1 MENSLAPKRFI
12 ELSIK
17 STRVFIMPT
26 KLKIDIVSDVSCPWC
41 IIGYKGLEE
50 ALQRLSAD
58 VSADI
63 SWKPFELN
71 PQMPKEG
78 QEITEHLTQKYAI
91 TVEQSE
97 ANRAALKERGLA
109 VGYEFGN
116 RGGGR
121 IYNTFDAH
129 RLLQWA
135 DEQGKKTPLKLAL
148 FDLYFQQN
156 GNPSDHT
163 QLLNVIEAVGFDRL
177 EAQTILESDQYT
189 DQVRAEQQH
198 YQSLGINSVPAVIV
212 NDKHL
217 ISGGQPA
224 ESFEQALK
232 QIAADME

>member
-1 MENSLAPKRFI
+1 
-12 ELSIK
+12 
-17 STRVFIMPT
+17 MPT
-26 KLKIDIVSDVSCPWC
+26 NLQIDIVSDVSCPWC

-50 ALQRLSAD
+50 ALQRLAAD

-78 QEITEHLTQKYAI
+78 QEITEHLTEKYGI
-91 TVEQSE
+91 TAEQSE
-97 ANRAALKERGLA
+97 ANRAALKERGLS

-129 RLLQWA
+129 RLLHWA
-135 DEQGKKTPLKLAL
+135 EEQGKQTALKLAL

-156 GNPSDHT
+156 GNPSDHK
-163 QLLNVIEAVGFDRL
+163 QLLDVVELVGLDRL
-177 EAQTILESDQYT
+177 QAEKILESGQYT
-189 DQVRAEQQH
+189 DQVRAQQQH
-198 YQSLGINSVPAVIV
+198 YQSMGISSVPAVIV
-212 NDKHL
+212 NNKHL

-232 QIAADME
+232 QIASELA

>member
-1 MENSLAPKRFI
+1 
-12 ELSIK
+12 
-17 STRVFIMPT
+17 MPT
-26 KLKIDIVSDVSCPWC
+26 NLQIDIVSDVSCPWC

-50 ALQRLSAD
+50 ALQRLAAD

-71 PQMPKEG
+71 PQMAKEG
-78 QEITEHLTQKYAI
+78 QEITEHLTEKYGI

-97 ANRAALKERGLA
+97 ANRAALKERGLS

-129 RLLQWA
+129 RLLHWA
-135 DEQGKKTPLKLAL
+135 EEHGKQTALKLAL

-156 GNPSDHT
+156 GNPSDHK
-163 QLLNVIEAVGFDRL
+163 QLLDVVELVGLDRL
-177 EAQTILESDQYT
+177 QAEKILESGQYT
-189 DQVRAEQQH
+189 DQVRAQQQH
-198 YQSLGINSVPAVIV
+198 YQSMGISSVPAVIV
-212 NDKHL
+212 NNKHL

-232 QIAADME
+232 QIASELA